1 MNVVGTA
8 ALSLLDWRRRIN
20 EIYGDVRRIASE
32 DPCEAHRVWRERR
45 DDLFASH
52 EQSPISDK
60 SGFEGLAYFPYDPAW
75 RVEVEVQPAPEQRLT
90 LESGT
95 GEAFELDR
103 LGVVAVPGGTLEVHW
118 IDVYGG
124 GVFVPVHDLTSGR
137 TTYGG
142 GRYVLDTAKGADLG
156 GTGDGLVIDLNFAYS
171 PSCAFDP
178 RWSCP
183 LAPEGNRLPVAVD
196 AGERLRSS

>member
-32 DPCEAHRVWRERR
+32 DPYEAHRVWRERR
-45 DDLFASH
+45 DDLLASH
-52 EQSPISDK
+52 EQSPIPDK

-75 RVEVEVQPAPEQRLT
+75 RVEVVVQPAPPQRLT
-90 LESGT
+90 VHSGT
-95 GEAFELDR
+95 GEAFDLDR
-103 LGVVAVPGGTLEVHW
+103 LGIVAVPGGTLEVHW

-156 GTGDGLVIDLNFAYS
+156 GTGDELVIDLNFAYS